1 MNTFHKGLNKVWK
14 SYSIF
19 EQMANI
25 GAEVGR
31 SINWK
36 KKNNTQMSTN
46 AFYRALELI
55 DFTVADSK
63 NLNRLSEILKM
74 REILVDY
81 FMGDNIYHSTE
92 DQWNKYFY
100 QFNLAARTFVKR
112 KGFEPLIFTLK
123 R

>member
-1 MNTFHKGLNKVWK
+1 MNTFHTDLNKTWN

-31 SINWK
+31 SISWK
-36 KKNNTQMSTN
+36 KKNNHQMSIN

-55 DFTVADSK
+55 DFTVADLK
-63 NLNRLSEILKM
+63 NVNKLSEILKM

-81 FMGDNIYHSTE
+81 TIGENIYNSNE
-92 DQWNKYFY
+92 ENWNKYFF
-100 QFNLAARTFVKR
+100 QFNLATRNSQNISK
-112 KGFEPLIFTLK
+112 
-123 R
+123 